1 MKKILLFE
9 DFNNA
14 LSPSGLSEG
23 QEALIRNFMN
33 KYSKYS
39 EFHDDAQFEDSVDE
53 IVKDAMTL
61 FSDLPE
67 DQKPDRDDV
76 KSYITSLQDL
86 SDGLSVIMEPNKEFI
101 YRTQPDGVQS
111 FIM

>member
-9 DFNNA
+9 DFIED
-14 LSPSGLSEG
+14 LSLSEEE
-23 QEALIRNFMN
+23 QAEIRNFMN

-39 EFHDDAQFEDSVDE
+39 EFHDDAQFEDSVDD
-53 IVKDAMTL
+53 IVNDVMKQ
-61 FSDLPE
+61 FSFPE
-67 DQKPDRDDV
+67 SKKDDV